1 MQNNFIKL
9 NDLPVY
15 DLHTEFLK
23 LLDQKKI
30 WWYSKTEDQICINA
44 TEDDPDNF
52 LLGRGSLFYDWDN
65 SYHENGQLVVPK
77 REKELKEEDFTVL
90 CQGFKDSLF
99 EEVYNHLTKKYTLGR
114 IRIMKSKPKT
124 CLTWHVDD
132 TPRIHFPMK
141 TQDGCFMVI
150 ENESKHLEKN
160 NWYFTNTVLPHTAFN
175 GSKEDRIHLV
185 AVILENK

>member
-1 MQNNFIKL
+1 MQNNFVEL

-15 DLHTEFLK
+15 DLYTEFLK
-23 LLDQKKI
+23 LLDLKKI
-30 WWYSKTEDQICINA
+30 WWHPNNEDQICLNA
-44 TEDDPDNF
+44 TTDDPSNC
-52 LLGRGSLFYDWDN
+52 LTGRGSLYYDWDN
-65 SYHENGQLVVPK
+65 SYMDGDKLVIPK
-77 REKELKEEDFTVL
+77 REKELNESDFTVL
-90 CQGFKDSLF
+90 CEGFKGSVF
-99 EEVYNHLTKKYTLGR
+99 EDVHFHLTKKYVLGR

-124 CLTWHVDD
+124 CLSWHVDD

-160 NWYFTNTVLPHTAFN
+160 KWYFTNTVVPHTAFN

-185 AVILENK
+185 GVILENR